1 MTATILQ
8 MAQLFPY
15 EANLKTDI
23 CHCGSR
29 HVDVHQFLN
38 TD

>member
-1 MTATILQ
+1 

-15 EANLKTDI
+15 EANLWKQI
-23 CHCGSR
+23 SAMVEAGR
-29 HVDVHQFLN
+29 GHVDVHQFLN